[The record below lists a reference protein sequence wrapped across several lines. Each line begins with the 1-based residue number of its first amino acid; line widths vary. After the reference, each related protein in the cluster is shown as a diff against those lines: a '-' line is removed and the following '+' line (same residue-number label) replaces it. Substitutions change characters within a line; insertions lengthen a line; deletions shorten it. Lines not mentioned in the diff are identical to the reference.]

1 MTVVL
6 IVLRIGRNVNGTG
19 GLARHGI
26 YWFVIGTP
34 MLRLFSLRRKETHRP
49 AEAPSGSRLYVVG
62 DIHGRL
68 DLLLRLYERIVEDAG
83 KKPDGERQVFFLGD
97 YIDRGPSSR
106 QVLDFLIEPGG
117 ERLPVTHLLGNHE
130 AMLLQ
135 FLEDSSV
142 GEEWLAYGGLA
153 TLMSYGVNL
162 KGEGSTDQKLAAAQR
177 ALNENLPAG
186 HKEFLRGLPTH
197 ATAGDYFFVHA
208 GVRPGIPL
216 NRQRDSDLIWIR
228 DEFLASQDFHGKI
241 IVHGHSYKTEPEVRP
256 NRIGIDTGAY
266 ATGRLTCLVLEGQN
280 LRFLI
285 A

>member
-1 MTVVL
+1 
-6 IVLRIGRNVNGTG
+6 
-19 GLARHGI
+19 
-26 YWFVIGTP
+26 
-34 MLRLFSLRRKETHRP
+34 MLRLFSLRKKETHRP
-49 AEAPSGSRLYVVG
+49 AETPSGSRLYVVG

-68 DLLLRLYERIVEDAG
+68 DLLLRLYDRIVEDARKEPIG
-83 KKPDGERQVFFLGD
+83 DRRVFYLGD

-106 QVLDFLIEPGG
+106 EVLEFLMDPRREA
-117 ERLPVTHLLGNHE
+117 LPATHLLGNHE

-135 FLEDSSV
+135 FLEDSSI
-142 GEEWLAYGGLA
+142 GTEWLAYGGLA

-177 ALNENLPAG
+177 ALIENLPAS

-197 ATAGDYFFVHA
+197 ASAGDYFFAHA
-208 GVRPGIPL
+208 GVRPGVPL
-216 NRQRDSDLIWIR
+216 ERQTDSDLIWIR

-241 IVHGHSYKTEPEVRP
+241 VVHGHSYRTEPEVRP

-266 ATGRLTCLVLEGQN
+266 ATGRLTCLVLEGQSM
-280 LRFLI
+280 RFLI